1 MLFYRSIHFLLLL
14 LLLCAPASGI
24 AASMQ
29 NSVDLEVKKDTGR
42 RIDCL
47 NSYQN
52 NSEIATFKPISQ
64 IKLGDKVLAKSE
76 WKADADS
83 LSYEAV
89 TDIMLTPN
97 QERTLVHI
105 NLSNGQ
111 KITTTDGHPF
121 KTTEGWRDAI
131 LLKKGGKFLLKGGNE
146 GNKEAEQALE
156 ITDISQSTEKVT
168 TYNLEVA
175 NAHTFF
181 VGEQG
186 VLVHNGRDQETPPP
200 RGGPPGGSKTGQHHR
215 GRAIWDLPGR
225 KYCYWD
231 GYEEEW
237 EVFDKGGK
245 HEGTL
250 NPDGTPRN
258 EPKPGRRGPK
268 R

>member
-1 MLFYRSIHFLLLL
+1 
-14 LLLCAPASGI
+14 
-24 AASMQ
+24 MQ
-29 NSVDLEVKKDTGR
+29 NSVDLEVKNDTIR

-52 NSEIATFKPISQ
+52 DSEIATFKPISQ

-121 KTTEGWRDAI
+121 KTTEGWRDAV
-131 LLKKGGKFLLKGGNE
+131 LLKKGGKLLLKGD
-146 GNKEAEQALE
+146 AEQALE

-186 VLVHNGRDQETPPP
+186 VLVHNGRGAQGKARESIWEAC
-200 RGGPPGGSKTGQHHR
+200 GGMCSYCGCSLQRSKGFPNSFECDHYDPVGAGGDPGTDNQVGSCRTCNRHFGKNKPGGGVKPT
-215 GRAIWDLPGR
+215 LPGR
-225 KYCYWD
+225 
-231 GYEEEW
+231 
-237 EVFDKGGK
+237 
-245 HEGTL
+245 
-250 NPDGTPRN
+250 
-258 EPKPGRRGPK
+258 
-268 R
+268 